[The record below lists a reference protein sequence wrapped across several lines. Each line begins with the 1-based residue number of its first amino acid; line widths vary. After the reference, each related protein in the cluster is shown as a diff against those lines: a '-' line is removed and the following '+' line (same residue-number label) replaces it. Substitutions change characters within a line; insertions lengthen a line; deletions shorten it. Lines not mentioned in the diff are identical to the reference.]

1 MGNAATGVT
10 VVTTDGPHG
19 RYGQTVSAMCPV
31 SADPPALLVC
41 VTVRSPLPAAARG
54 NGVLAVSVLAAVHR
68 NFGWDGPLERAG
80 DSAGLSDQVL
90 GTLGGSR

>member
-19 RYGQTVSAMCPV
+19 RYGQTVSAMCSV

-41 VTVRSPLPAAARG
+41 VTVRSPLPRG
-54 NGVLAVSVLAAVHR
+54 ATAS
-68 NFGWDGPLERAG
+68 
-80 DSAGLSDQVL
+80 
-90 GTLGGSR
+90 SR